1 MKIGGSPAA
10 AASAADPAMAARD
23 KKLRHAA
30 QQMESQFVEQMY
42 KSMRDTVPSD
52 GMFGGGS
59 GEQMFT
65 EMMDQHVATDTP
77 LKWQHGLSEAIYRQ
91 MRDAVHGQHAPSVA
105 SAGGAG
111 VSTTPAS
118 TPSITSVSSTGGN

>member
-10 AASAADPAMAARD
+10 AAVPADPAMAARD
-23 KKLRHAA
+23 KKLRNAA
-30 QQMESQFVEQMY
+30 QQMEGQFVEQMY
-42 KSMRDTVPSD
+42 KSMRDTVPTD

-91 MRDAVHGQHAPSVA
+91 MRDAVHRQHVPTVPAA
-105 SAGGAG
+105 TG
-111 VSTTPAS
+111 VSEALAS
-118 TPSITSVSSTGGN
+118 TSSSKPVSSIGGN